1 MVLIAFFCLFISLE
15 KPYAQQE
22 EEVLLTFHHPAVGNV
37 YVNSIYNT
45 KTNAVYIPVIEMFSL
60 MEINYQPDV
69 KNFTV
74 QGNFITPKNPYI
86 INLSAMQVQLGKKN
100 YPLTQEDFRLGELDF
115 YLSPKIFEEVF
126 GLNFTVNID
135 QLALNLETTQT
146 LPVQERKAR
155 ELARQRNEGTEI
167 NKIDFPMGYDRKRS
181 IYSGSMIDYSINADY
196 TANALNLGY
205 TFTGGMEV
213 MGGDLQGTVY
223 GSHST
228 QGYNFL
234 QADGL
239 RWRYAIRDNDFIS
252 GIMAGQTSTTG
263 LQPLNIRGIALTND
277 PIEPRQM
284 YETTVV
290 DGTTEP
296 ESEVELYVNER
307 LTEFKRA
314 DELGYYRFNVPISY
328 GTTRISLRIYTP
340 SGQIIVSDKQ
350 LQVPFTFLPKG
361 IISYNV
367 QAGQTEN
374 YGIDSIGQ
382 QWIAHGNIAMG
393 LTNWLTGTVGTQFLG
408 NSFKPDNL
416 LYYGSLSAR
425 VAKQYL
431 LNLDAAP
438 KNFYRFTGSVI
449 YASNLSMNFIY
460 TRFDG
465 ESIFNSYNATD
476 NLSANVYLPIKIR
489 GFSSGIRLGGE
500 HYILPNGTQ
509 TTYRT
514 DFSAR
519 IGKIDFRLNYR
530 DNFSRSDNN
539 TAFGQGL
546 FTGAVTY
553 TLSRKPGIPVYVRGM
568 YLRAQTSY
576 NVRDKQ
582 MLETEFDLSR
592 TFLKTGRIDAS
603 VVYNHQTSSFNTRFG
618 LTLDLNAL
626 RSVTSAYI
634 SGKKFAARQ
643 TLTGSLGWDIP
654 NEIIVTS
661 NRQQV
666 GRAGAAVLLYVD
678 NNNNGRYDD
687 GDQLLPYRGVKLD
700 RTTNMQIGRDSIL
713 RLTQL
718 QSYYKYNLSVN
729 RNAIPDP
736 TLVPIKDNFSFIAD
750 PNQFKQIEIPFYRG
764 GIAEGAVYVER
775 DGKTSGQG
783 GLRLVLKS
791 VDKDFQTVV
800 RTMSDGNFY
809 VMDLAPDKYTMEIDS
824 IQLGFLNVKC
834 EPEKVKFE
842 IKALAEGDYIEG
854 LTINLIPNEVEKEVL
869 KVTEIQPVVAKDSI
883 VTKILE
889 PLKVA
894 LKDTTASIK
903 SDTILAPKVSA
914 VSKSTDSIIVHRDTT
929 VSKKTAT
936 IIAPKDTTT
945 IQHKEPALVPSKQP
959 IETKYKG
966 LVIPNYLGE
975 PLIIRNKQGKY
986 SINFGTFSQK
996 KQMKRLVDL
1005 INKKSP
1011 DKTLIINKNGHYL
1024 VSLGYFDNRKEA
1036 ENIKASII
1044 FKKKSKK

>member
-1 MVLIAFFCLFISLE
+1 MKQSFTCFGTLPKVVLIAFIYLLFSLE
-15 KPYAQQE
+15 KTEAQQ
-22 EEVLLTFHHPAVGNV
+22 EEVLLTFHNTAVGNV

-45 KTNAVYIPVIEMFSL
+45 ENNTVFIPVIELFSL
-60 MEINYQPDV
+60 LEINYQPDV
-69 KNFTV
+69 KNFTIR
-74 QGNFITPKNPYI
+74 GNFITPENPYL
-86 INLSAMQVQLGKKN
+86 INLSAMQVQLGKKTF
-100 YPLTQEDFRLGELDF
+100 PLTPEDFRLGELDF
-115 YLSPKIFEEVF
+115 YLSPKVFEEVF

-135 QLALNLETTQT
+135 QLALSLETTLT

-155 ELARQRNEGTEI
+155 EQARQRMGSTDI
-167 NKIDFPMGYDRKRS
+167 NKIDFPLGYDRKRS
-181 IYSGSMIDYSINADY
+181 VYSGTMIDYSINADY

-213 MGGDLQGTVY
+213 LGGDLQGTVY

-228 QGYNFL
+228 QGYNFF

-263 LQPLNIRGIALTND
+263 LQPLNIKGIALTND

-350 LQVPFTFLPKG
+350 MQVPFTFLPKG
-361 IISYNV
+361 IVSYNI

-374 YGIDSIGQ
+374 YGTDSLGQ
-382 QWIAHGNIAMG
+382 QWIAHGNVAMG
-393 LTNWLTGTVGTQFLG
+393 FTNWLTGTVGTQFLG

-438 KNFYRFTGSVI
+438 KNFYRLTGSVI

-465 ESIFNSYNATD
+465 ESIFNSYKATD
-476 NLSANVYLPIKIR
+476 YLSSNLYLPIRIR
-489 GFSSGIRLGGE
+489 SFSSGIRLGGE
-500 HYILPNGTQ
+500 HYILPNSTQ

-519 IGKIDFRLNYR
+519 IGKADFRFNYR
-530 DNFSRSDNN
+530 DNFVSSNNN
-539 TAFGQGL
+539 TSFGQGL
-546 FTGAVTY
+546 LTGAVTY
-553 TLSRKPGIPVYVRGM
+553 TLARKPGIPVYVRGM
-568 YLRAQTSY
+568 YLRAQTLY
-576 NVRDKQ
+576 NVRNKQ
-582 MLETEFDLSR
+582 MQETEFDLSR

-603 VVYNHQTSSFNTRFG
+603 IVYNYQTSAFNSRVG
-618 LTLDLNAL
+618 LTLDLSTL
-626 RSVTSAYI
+626 RSVTSAYL

-643 TLTGSLGWDIP
+643 TLTGSLGWDMP
-654 NEIIVTS
+654 NEIIVPS

-666 GRAGAAVLLYVD
+666 GRAGAAVLLFVD
-678 NNNNGRYDD
+678 NNNDGHYNI

-764 GIAEGAVYVER
+764 GIAEGSVFLER
-775 DGKTSGQG
+775 NGNPIGQG
-783 GLRLVLKS
+783 GIRLLLKA

-809 VMDLAPDKYTMEIDS
+809 VMDLAPGKYTMEIDP
-824 IQLGFLNVKC
+824 IQLGFLNVQC
-834 EPEKVKFE
+834 QPGKVEFE
-842 IKALAEGDYIEG
+842 IKALSEGDYVEG
-854 LTINLIPNEVEKEVL
+854 LTINMIPNVAKKEVS
-869 KVTEIQPVVAKDSI
+869 VDSIIQPVVSKDSI
-883 VTKILE
+883 VTEIRE
-889 PLKVA
+889 PLK
-894 LKDTTASIK
+894 L
-903 SDTILAPKVSA
+903 
-914 VSKSTDSIIVHRDTT
+914 
-929 VSKKTAT
+929 
-936 IIAPKDTTT
+936 APKDTTT
-945 IQHKEPALVPSKQP
+945 IVRSDTIIAIKATTTSVRIDTILIPLKQP
-959 IETKYKG
+959 TETMYKG
-966 LVIPNYLGE
+966 LVLPKYLGE
-975 PLIIRNKQGKY
+975 PLILRNKHGKY
-986 SINFGTFSQK
+986 SINLGTFSQR
-996 KQMKRLVDL
+996 KQTKWLVDL
-1005 INKKSP
+1005 INKKYL
-1011 DKTLIINKNGHYL
+1011 DKTLIINGKGHYS
-1024 VSLGYFDNRKEA
+1024 VRIGYFDSRKEA
-1036 ENIKASII
+1036 EIIKASII